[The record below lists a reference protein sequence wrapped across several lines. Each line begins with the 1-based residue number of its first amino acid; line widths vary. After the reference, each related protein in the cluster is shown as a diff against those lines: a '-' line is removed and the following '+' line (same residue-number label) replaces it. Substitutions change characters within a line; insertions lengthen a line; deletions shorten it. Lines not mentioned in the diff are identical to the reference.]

1 MPRRLSLS
9 RSLLRLLD
17 RSAEPIYLL
26 DAERRI
32 AYGNAAFAA
41 WVGRP
46 AEELLGVRADYHA
59 SRSAADAVE
68 TASALCPPPEAFIGQ
83 LDHGQVAAVTKEG
96 QFDQRT
102 AAFRALRD
110 DSTVIG
116 VLVIVHAA
124 KETAADQRGA
134 PAASAERIHSA
145 LQRLRAELGR
155 RYHIGQLI
163 GQSDAL
169 KRVRQQ
175 VKLASQARTRVL
187 IVGPEGSGRE
197 HVAKTIH
204 YGRLGENAG
213 PLVPI
218 DCRLMDA
225 EQMQTALTEVLRRYA
240 ESAVGQAPT
249 ALLLDVDQLRADAQ
263 QELASLLLLPDIGLQ
278 TLATA
283 RTALQRLAAKGKFR
297 SDLAYALSTITI
309 ALPPLKSRPADIPL
323 LAQFFLE
330 ECNAAGKRQIS
341 GCSPEAMEELVAYK
355 WPGNLDELSW
365 AVREAAS
372 RAAGPQVLPTDLPAR
387 IHLAA
392 HADAHPAEPPETI
405 RLDDFLA
412 DIERELLTRAL
423 HAARGNKS
431 KAAQMLGLSRPRL
444 LRRLVQLGLAPPPSV
459 TEPVVFEPVPEES

>member
-17 RSAEPIYLL
+17 RSSEPIYML
-26 DAERRI
+26 DADRRI
-32 AYGNAAFAA
+32 SYGNAAFAT
-41 WVGRP
+41 WVGQP

-59 SRSAADAVE
+59 SRNAADAIE
-68 TASALCPPPEAFIGQ
+68 AAAAICPPPEAFSGQ
-83 LDHGQVAAVTKEG
+83 LDHGQVAAVTKDG
-96 QFDQRT
+96 QFHQRT
-102 AAFRALRD
+102 ATFRALRD
-110 DSTVIG
+110 DSGPIG
-116 VLVIVHAA
+116 VLVIIHATGE
-124 KETAADQRGA
+124 KAADEQGTL
-134 PAASAERIHSA
+134 AATAGRIHSA

-155 RYHIGQLI
+155 RYHISQLI

-187 IVGPEGSGRE
+187 IVGPEGSGRV

-218 DCRLMDA
+218 DCRLVDA
-225 EQMQTALTEVLRRYA
+225 EQMQTAITEVLRRYA
-240 ESAVGQAPT
+240 DSAVGQAPT
-249 ALLLDVDQLRADAQ
+249 ALLVDVDQLRANAQ
-263 QELASLLLLPDIGLQ
+263 QELAGLLLLPDIGLQ

-283 RTALQRLAAKGKFR
+283 RSPLQRLAAKGKFR

-309 ALPPLKSRPADIPL
+309 TLPPLKSRPADIPL
-323 LAQFFLE
+323 LAQFILE
-330 ECNAAGKRQIS
+330 ECNAAGKRQLS
-341 GCSPEAMEELVAYK
+341 GCSPEAMEELVAYA
-355 WPGNLDELSW
+355 WPGNIDELSW

-372 RAAGPQVLPTDLPAR
+372 RAAGPQILPSDLPAR

-423 HAARGNKS
+423 QAARGNKS

-444 LRRLVQLGLAPPPSV
+444 LRRLVQLGLARPAAV
-459 TEPVVFEPVPEES
+459 DEPVVFEPVPEES